1 MNKILLGLTGL
12 IYMNNKKLLKA
23 NKRKQIDDTIKIGIL
38 LGFSGL
44 IDSITPAMSDS
55 AQLALDEATNSG
67 LFLGG
72 KKIKSIKGDTTC
84 IDEAA
89 AISEADRLLS
99 EGVIAII
106 GGDCS
111 GVTGAIAEN
120 VTIPNEI
127 PLVSPSATSPALTK
141 LKDNGLFFRTS
152 PSDTK
157 IGIELAELTKK
168 KSIKNVAITYTNND
182 YQKVL
187 ANAYKTHAES
197 IDINV
202 TDLQNHENG
211 KKDYSDEVA
220 KLKAAGGD
228 ALVVMGYLDQGGQ
241 EIIKASIDNNA
252 FDTFIL
258 GDGMI
263 KDSLTDYFGKK
274 LDGSFGIL
282 PGLSGKGAE
291 MFKEVAKKKKRIT
304 SISPYAGQSYDA
316 AALIV
321 LAIHAANSIDGNK
334 IAEKIQEIANGSGTE
349 IYPGEIA
356 KGLKLLNNGIEI
368 NYKGATNVNFTD
380 IGEDIGDFLEQEI
393 ENGKFKKINY
403 D

>member
-23 NKRKQIDDTIKIGIL
+23 DKRKYIDDTIKIGIL
-38 LGFSGL
+38 LGFSGPIESL
-44 IDSITPAMSDS
+44 TPAMSDS

-84 IDEAA
+84 VE
-89 AISEADRLLS
+89 EADAIIEANRLLS
-99 EGVIAII
+99 KGVIAII

-111 GVTGAIAEN
+111 GVTEAIAKN
-120 VTIPNEI
+120 VTINNKI
-127 PLVSPSATSPALTK
+127 PLISPSATSPKLTE

-168 KSIKNVAITYTNND
+168 RSIKNVAITYTNG

-187 ANAYKTHAES
+187 ANVYKTHAES

-202 TDLQNHENG
+202 TDLQSHENG
-211 KKDYSDEVA
+211 KTDYSDEVA
-220 KLKAAGGD
+220 KLKAAGGE
-228 ALVVMGYLDQGGQ
+228 ALVVMSSLDQGGKG
-241 EIIKASIDNNA
+241 IIEASIDDEA

-263 KDSLTDYFGKK
+263 GESLTNYFGKK

-282 PGLSGKGAE
+282 PSLSGKGAV
-291 MFKEVAKKKKRIT
+291 MFEKVAVKKME
-304 SISPYAGQSYDA
+304 
-316 AALIV
+316 LILVV
-321 LAIHAANSIDGNK
+321 LI
-334 IAEKIQEIANGSGTE
+334 
-349 IYPGEIA
+349 
-356 KGLKLLNNGIEI
+356 L
-368 NYKGATNVNFTD
+368 VNHTM
-380 IGEDIGDFLEQEI
+380 QQH
-393 ENGKFKKINY
+393 
-403 D
+403 